1 MMDAQFV
8 FKPSDIVALCGL
20 ITAVYA
26 VYKIMKQAN
35 KPYDDLRKTVEKHSQ
50 ILDND
55 NKRLKATEE
64 DSRIIMQSLLVLIN
78 HSITNNGYDKL
89 KEARE
94 MIQDYLIN
102 R

>member
-1 MMDAQFV
+1 MDAQFV

>member
-1 MMDAQFV
+1 MMDAQIM

-20 ITAVYA
+20 ITAIYA
-26 VYKIMKQAN
+26 VYKILKQAN
-35 KPYDDLRKTVEKHSQ
+35 KPYEDLRETVEKHGEM
-50 ILDND
+50 LDRD
-55 NKRLKATEE
+55 NRRLKNFEE
-64 DSRIIMQSLLVLIN
+64 DNRIIMQSLLVIIN
-78 HSITNNGYDKL
+78 HDITNNGIDKL

>member
-8 FKPSDIVALCGL
+8 FKPSDIVAFCGL
-20 ITAVYA
+20 ITAIYA
-26 VYKIMKQAN
+26 VYKILKQAN
-35 KPYDDLRKTVEKHSQ
+35 KPYEDLRDIVESHGQ
-50 ILDND
+50 MLDND
-55 NKRLKATEE
+55 NQRLKKTEE
-64 DSRIIMQSLLVLIN
+64 DNRVIMQSLLVLIN